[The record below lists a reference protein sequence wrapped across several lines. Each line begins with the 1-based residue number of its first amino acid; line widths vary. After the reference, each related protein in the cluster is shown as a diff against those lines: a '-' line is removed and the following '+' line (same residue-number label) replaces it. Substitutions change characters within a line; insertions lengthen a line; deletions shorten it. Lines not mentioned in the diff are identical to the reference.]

1 LSVEGSKEFASDY
14 GLGVHDMLNSE
25 QYYGLNKEVP
35 SVALLNIQAK
45 KASRRG
51 KMSHVTKLLNN
62 IYNLIETSGSIREL
76 DRVINSLNEAF
87 SGFVK
92 RHDEY
97 IAVLT
102 SEVDEIEI
110 DLATDKLVEI
120 EEKIENCK
128 LKAEQS
134 LNVGV
139 HKKRNVCSLSLLVL
153 VYRRER
159 NLPIHN

>member
-1 LSVEGSKEFASDY
+1 
-14 GLGVHDMLNSE
+14 
-25 QYYGLNKEVP
+25 
-35 SVALLNIQAK
+35 
-45 KASRRG
+45 
-51 KMSHVTKLLNN
+51 MSHVTKLLNN

-76 DRVINSLNEAF
+76 GRVINSLNEAS

-120 EEKIENCK
+120 EEKIG
-128 LKAEQS
+128 LA
-134 LNVGV
+134 
-139 HKKRNVCSLSLLVL
+139 
-153 VYRRER
+153 
-159 NLPIHN
+159 